1 MPDHGRHNDAPCR
14 VLGTGENDPRAGE
27 KEKEGQLSDKRLTAT
42 ERKWFWQICA
52 LIKLDLRTARVAA
65 GEWIR
70 ASKQRRRA
78 RRAAI
83 QTQAELAEGNH
94 ERPGPHAA
102 VDRGK

>member
-1 MPDHGRHNDAPCR
+1 M
-14 VLGTGENDPRAGE
+14 
-27 KEKEGQLSDKRLTAT
+27 SDIVERLTVT